1 MASHGL
7 LGRIGAAAIAVFAG
21 AQAWAAQPVNGG
33 IDLQEPATKV
43 MADIKDFHVLL
54 LWIIIPITIL
64 VLALLLW
71 VIVRYNRAANPVPK
85 KFSHNTLIEV
95 IWTAVPVLIL
105 VVIATFSFPLLAEEE
120 KTPPAD
126 ITVKA
131 IGNSWFWTYDYPD
144 FGVEGIVSN
153 MLDPAEAEA
162 QGRPKLLAVDA
173 PIVVPVGTT
182 VRVLVTSNDVIHSW
196 AMPAFGVKE
205 DAIPGRVNE
214 GWFKV
219 DREGTFYGQCS
230 ELCGI
235 RHAFMP
241 IEVRAV
247 SREDFEKWIVEQGGT
262 IASAEAPSEQKTG
275 AATPPA
281 ATMLQ

>member
-71 VIVRYNRAANPVPK
+71 VIVRYNWAANPVPK